1 MSATCQDK
9 VAFVTGG
16 AAGIGRASA
25 VSLAR
30 EGARIMVSDIDLH
43 GCEETVALIEAAG
56 GEAMACRLDVSNEA
70 AVEAAVKQTVKE
82 LGSLDIAFNNAG
94 ISGSPGK
101 TGEYETDVWNEVL
114 AINLTGVW
122 FCMKYEIPLM
132 PSGSAIVNMS
142 SVSGITAGAEHASY
156 IASKHGVIGLTKAAA
171 VEYGKTIRVNA
182 VCPAVIKTDMT
193 INAYETPEKEAEAA
207 SRYPIGRLGES
218 KEIADAVLWL
228 SSNKASFVNGHS
240 VVLDGGFSI
249 HNQGTKSL

>member
-1 MSATCQDK
+1 MSEFK
-9 VAFVTGG
+9 NKIVLVTGG
-16 AAGIGRASA
+16 TSGIGQVTAELFA
-25 VSLAR
+25 K
-30 EGARIMVSDIDLH
+30 EGAIVIIAGRRKSLGEKLAKKINGFFVS
-43 GCEETVALIEAAG
+43 C
-56 GEAMACRLDVSNEA
+56 DVS
-70 AVEAAVKQTVKE
+70 VEEDVISLMNFIKKQFGQ
-82 LGSLDIAFNNAG
+82 LNIAFNNAG
-94 ISGSPGK
+94 IVSERSLIVDCPSEK
-101 TGEYETDVWNEVL
+101 MHSVID
-114 AINLTGVW
+114 INLKGVW

-193 INAYETPEKEAEAA
+193 LNAYETPEKEAAAA